1 MTKKTTNNLNN
12 TYVFATNDK
21 FDVSLVKIIDGPLMG
36 SIVKINN
43 VSFPIKPDPDGNY
56 RIKLDYDF
64 IEHPPISIA
73 KSIVSQVIGEIA
85 LDILEHHSDAV
96 GSRKN

>member
-1 MTKKTTNNLNN
+1 M
-12 TYVFATNDK
+12 FATNEHY
-21 FDVSLVKIIDGPLMG
+21 DVSLVKIIDGPLMG
-36 SIVKINN
+36 SVVKINN

-64 IEHPPISIA
+64 IERPPISVA
-73 KSIVSQVIGEIA
+73 KNIVSQVLGEIA
-85 LDILEHHSDAV
+85 MDILEHHSGAV